1 MHFHFGCICIQN
13 KLHPKIV
20 KRDLAQILDAGILD
34 AVKEFFISNGQW
46 SVTSGFY
53 KKKTVLPSDWM
64 LALQKRI
71 QNDLFK
77 CPESETKT

>member
-1 MHFHFGCICIQN
+1 MKILENSFLVTERFSKILDAIHFGCICIQN

-46 SVTSGFY
+46 SVTSGF
-53 KKKTVLPSDWM
+53 
-64 LALQKRI
+64 LQKNR
-71 QNDLFK
+71 
-77 CPESETKT
+77 PAV